1 MGFMEYFRKDKEKE
15 SAGTA
20 KDRLKVIVAHQR
32 LHRNGPDYLPELQRE
47 LMAVL
52 SRYVPT
58 EDIIIALDHEDDLDV
73 LELNVPLPP
82 K

>member
-1 MGFMEYFRKDKEKE
+1 MGFLEYFRKGEDNE
-15 SAGTA
+15 SAGMA

-52 SRYVPT
+52 GRYVPT
-58 EDIIIALDHEDDLDV
+58 EDIVIALDHDEDLAV